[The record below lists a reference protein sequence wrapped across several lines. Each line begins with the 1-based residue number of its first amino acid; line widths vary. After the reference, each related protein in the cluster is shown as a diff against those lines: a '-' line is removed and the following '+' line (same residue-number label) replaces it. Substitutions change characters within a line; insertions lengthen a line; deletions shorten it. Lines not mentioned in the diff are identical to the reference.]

1 MTKYDCIVVG
11 IGGMGSATLY
21 ELRRRG
27 KNVLG
32 IEQFDLAHENG
43 SSHGSTRIIRL
54 AYYEHPSY
62 VPIMKRGYELWSDL
76 EQLSNTK
83 LLHTTGSIDIGPAE
97 SIVFKGS
104 KESCELHNLP
114 YDVLNGR
121 EISSR
126 FPGYQLDAEMM
137 SVFQPAGG
145 FLEPEKCITSFVD
158 MACDM
163 GAELHTGER
172 VISWEVVNSKTVIV
186 RTNCGEYETENLV
199 FTSGAW
205 NGKLLPD
212 LESKVVAERQVMGWF
227 DVGSTNEFNPE
238 NFPVFN
244 LLVPEGRYY
253 GFPQHDIPGFKI
265 GLYHH
270 LYEKVDP
277 DNLDRSVVTST
288 DEEVLRRCVS
298 KYFPMADN
306 AMIQAKVCMFTNS
319 PDEHFIIDRLP
330 QLSNVYVAAGF
341 SGHGFKYC
349 SVVGEILASMVENQ
363 RLDYDIDM
371 FGLDRLIS

>member
-1 MTKYDCIVVG
+1 MPKYDCIVVG
-11 IGGMGSATLY
+11 IGGMGSATLF

-32 IEQFDLAHENG
+32 IEQFDLANELG

-62 VPIMKRGYELWSDL
+62 VPMMKRGYELWGDL
-76 EQLSNTK
+76 QQLSKKK
-83 LLHTTGSIDIGPAE
+83 LLHTTGSIDIGPPE

-114 YDVLNGR
+114 YEVLDGSA
-121 EISSR
+121 ISSR
-126 FPGYQLDAEMM
+126 FPGYQLPDHLM
-137 SVFQPAGG
+137 SVLQPDGG
-145 FLEPEKCITSFVD
+145 FLEPERCINAFVD
-158 MACDM
+158 LACEM
-163 GAELHTGER
+163 GAELHTDER
-172 VISWEVVNSKTVIV
+172 VLSWEVIDSETVRIQ
-186 RTNCGEYETENLV
+186 TNCGEYESENLI

-205 NGKLLPD
+205 TGKILPD
-212 LESKVVAERQVMGWF
+212 LESKVVPERQVMGWF
-227 DVGSTNEFNPE
+227 DVGSSNAFDPE

-253 GFPQHDIPGFKI
+253 GFPQYDIPGFKI

-270 LYEKVDP
+270 LYENVDP
-277 DNLDRSVVTST
+277 DNLDRSIVTSA
-288 DEEVLRRCVS
+288 DEQALRRCVS
-298 KYFPMADN
+298 KYFPMADYE
-306 AMIQAKVCMFTNS
+306 MIQAKVCMFSNS

-330 QLSNVYVAAGF
+330 QLNNVFVAAGF

-349 SVVGEILASMVENQ
+349 SVVGEILAALVDNQELDFDISMFE
-363 RLDYDIDM
+363 
-371 FGLDRLIS
+371 LDRLTN

>member
-83 LLHTTGSIDIGPAE
+83 LLHTTGSIDIGPEE

-137 SVFQPAGG
+137 SVFQPEGG
-145 FLEPEKCITSFVD
+145 FLEPEKCINSFVD
-158 MACDM
+158 MACEM

-199 FTSGAW
+199 FASGAW
-205 NGKLLPD
+205 TGKLLPD

>member
-1 MTKYDCIVVG
+1 M
-11 IGGMGSATLY
+11 
-21 ELRRRG
+21 
-27 KNVLG
+27 
-32 IEQFDLAHENG
+32 
-43 SSHGSTRIIRL
+43 
-54 AYYEHPSY
+54 
-62 VPIMKRGYELWSDL
+62 
-76 EQLSNTK
+76 
-83 LLHTTGSIDIGPAE
+83 
-97 SIVFKGS
+97 
-104 KESCELHNLP
+104 
-114 YDVLNGR
+114 
-121 EISSR
+121 
-126 FPGYQLDAEMM
+126 
-137 SVFQPAGG
+137 
-145 FLEPEKCITSFVD
+145 
-158 MACDM
+158 
-163 GAELHTGER
+163 
-172 VISWEVVNSKTVIV
+172 
-186 RTNCGEYETENLV
+186 
-199 FTSGAW
+199 
-205 NGKLLPD
+205 PD

>member
-158 MACDM
+158 MACQM
-163 GAELHTGER
+163 GAEVHTGER

-186 RTNCGEYETENLV
+186 RTKCGEYETENLV

-205 NGKLLPD
+205 TGKLLPD

-253 GFPQHDIPGFKI
+253 GFPIHHYEGIKI
-265 GLYHH
+265 GRYGH
-270 LYEKVDP
+270 LNENINP
-277 DNLDRSVVTST
+277 DSISREITDLDIAT
-288 DEEVLRRCVS
+288 LRVPME
-298 KYFPMADN
+298 KYFQPTN
-306 AMIQAKVCMFTNS
+306 PEPLFSQVCMFTNT
-319 PDEHFIIDRLP
+319 PDEHFVLDYLP
-330 QLSNVYVAAGF
+330 GNDSVFIASGF
-341 SGHGFKYC
+341 SGHGFKFA
-349 SVVGEILASMVENQ
+349 SVIGELISDFMVDGGTEFD
-363 RLDYDIDM
+363 LGL
-371 FGLDRLIS
+371 FSLDRFNSK

>member
-126 FPGYQLDAEMM
+126 FPGYQLDADMM

-163 GAELHTGER
+163 GAELDTGER

-205 NGKLLPD
+205 TGKLLPD